1 MESKAN
7 SLETGYMFPLI
18 LIAVLFLL
26 ALAQVVITRAAD
38 KVGGSGRRMTTGYPF
53 DPFDPQRL
61 R

>member
-1 MESKAN
+1 
-7 SLETGYMFPLI
+7 MFPLI

-26 ALAQVVITRAAD
+26 TLAQVLVM
-38 KVGGSGRRMTTGYPF
+38 KVVHKAGGSGRSMTTGYPF

>member
-1 MESKAN
+1 
-7 SLETGYMFPLI
+7 MFPLI

-26 ALAQVVITRAAD
+26 VLVQAGVMKAAH
-38 KVGGSGRRMTTGYPF
+38 KAGGAGRSMTTGYPF